1 MTLHTQFITMIAIV
15 ISGIYLGFAT
25 ETFHRLVKKWQGYT
39 IVRYSLEVLY
49 WIMQTCLLFYL
60 LYQLNKGEMRF
71 IFVPAGLLG
80 YSMYI
85 VLCQKWYVKWLEK
98 IIYIVKTV
106 ISWVVKGM
114 DALIVQP
121 VIWLL
126 KVMLQCS
133 KFLYRL
139 IKKIVYVIC
148 YPLLFLM
155 KKYIPET
162 FFNNISKILV
172 TCSTMIDN
180 LKKYGKRLW
189 TKWREKI

>member
-25 ETFHRLVKKWQGYT
+25 ETFRRLMQKRQGHKFA
-39 IVRYSLEVLY
+39 RYSLEILY
-49 WIMQTCLLFYL
+49 WVVQTCLLFYL

-71 IFVPAGLLG
+71 IFIPAGLLG

-106 ISWVVKGM
+106 IGWIVKGI
-114 DALIVQP
+114 DALLVQP

-126 KVMLQCS
+126 KVIIRYS
-133 KFLYRL
+133 KYLYKL
-139 IKKIVYVIC
+139 IKKIVYFIY
-148 YPLLFLM
+148 YPLLFLI
-155 KKYIPET
+155 KKYIPKT
-162 FFNNISKILV
+162 FSNNISKILV

-180 LKKYGKRLW
+180 LKIYVKKLW
-189 TKWREKI
+189 TKWR